1 MTSRLRRRSIV
12 ASLSAIAAMAV
23 AIPSVSGAHAV
34 ARASRCVDARH
45 AALVTNAVRHGVTID
60 ARDVATWCAGEV
72 LQ

>member
-1 MTSRLRRRSIV
+1 
-12 ASLSAIAAMAV
+12 
-23 AIPSVSGAHAV
+23 VSGAHAV

-60 ARDVATWCAGEV
+60 ARDVAAWCAGEV